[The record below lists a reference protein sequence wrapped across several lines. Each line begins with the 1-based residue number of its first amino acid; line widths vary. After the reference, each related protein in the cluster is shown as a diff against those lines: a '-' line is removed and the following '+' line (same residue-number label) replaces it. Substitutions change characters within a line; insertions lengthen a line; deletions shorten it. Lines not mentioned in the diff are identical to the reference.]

1 MCDCAIRKLLLA
13 NIHVSDH
20 YKTCVG
26 NPWMLGFVPNHK
38 ETQKNA

>member
-1 MCDCAIRKLLLA
+1 MCDCAIRKLPLA
-13 NIHVSDH
+13 ILHVSDH

-26 NPWMLGFVPNHK
+26 NPWMLGFVSNHK